1 MEGGGEEGSGIE
13 RRGGG
18 EGERKEGQYIGWMK
32 GKERGMR
39 R

>member
-1 MEGGGEEGSGIE
+1 ME